1 MSSRHTLVIF
11 EGNINITRAT
21 HILKISNIL
30 THTSG
35 KVTVAISRITYEAL
49 LDLTKKLPPSTNL
62 IILDSKEPVIA
73 QAQYKYSLLSWLKEW
88 ILHLIQLLRLFIALR
103 SNRPENTIIM
113 GTINI
118 PAILLARLFCKRMY
132 VFAGGFSYMMNVGPR
147 TLRLVLRTVLTY
159 LIELLAVLLAQY
171 IIVESKSM
179 KRYVPGIKIFKQ
191 LIISK
196 IIDYGALYADPE
208 FFSECTPFEERDEV
222 IGYVGALEHHR
233 ASIELIEAF
242 RIVARLN
249 PNVRFL
255 LIGSGA
261 LEPKIRKIVYGN
273 YELRDRTMYIK
284 HVSHEDLPRYLS
296 KICIF
301 VFPTKADGLPNTILE
316 ALACGCVVLATPVG
330 GIPDV
335 IKDNVTGYYMHGSLE
350 PMNIANHIIRI
361 LNLPKEK
368 LEEVSLNARRFVER
382 YYGYAITLS
391 RWKSIISL
399 H

>member
-1 MSSRHTLVIF
+1 
-11 EGNINITRAT
+11 
-21 HILKISNIL
+21 
-30 THTSG
+30 
-35 KVTVAISRITYEAL
+35 
-49 LDLTKKLPPSTNL
+49 
-62 IILDSKEPVIA
+62 
-73 QAQYKYSLLSWLKEW
+73 
-88 ILHLIQLLRLFIALR
+88 
-103 SNRPENTIIM
+103 
-113 GTINI
+113 
-118 PAILLARLFCKRMY
+118 
-132 VFAGGFSYMMNVGPR
+132 MMNVGPR

-222 IGYVGALEHHR
+222 IGYVGALEHRR

-284 HVSHEDLPRYLS
+284 HVSREDLPRYLS